1 LDEVD
6 ESATGSLNLLM
17 LATASQAH
25 ARFARVRLLCFPRSQ
40 VGLALGQPPFG
51 V

>member
-6 ESATGSLNLLM
+6 ESATGSLNLFTGPGNGAGFFL
-17 LATASQAH
+17 T
-25 ARFARVRLLCFPRSQ
+25 
-40 VGLALGQPPFG
+40 G